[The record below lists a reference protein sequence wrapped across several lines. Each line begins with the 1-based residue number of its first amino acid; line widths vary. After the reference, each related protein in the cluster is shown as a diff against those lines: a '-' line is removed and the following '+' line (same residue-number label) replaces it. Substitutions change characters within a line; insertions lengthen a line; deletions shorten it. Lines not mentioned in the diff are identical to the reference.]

1 MRSWPLPGSIDEE
14 LLVTRTEFLIR
25 AEIFL
30 DDHRLLIARALLWG
44 LGAVYRYKDQDLAH
58 RLRVLANEYDTRP
71 RQIP

>member
-1 MRSWPLPGSIDEE
+1 M
-14 LLVTRTEFLIR
+14 TRTQFLIR

-44 LGAVYRYKDQDLAH
+44 LGAVYRYKDQEAH

-71 RQIP
+71 REIP